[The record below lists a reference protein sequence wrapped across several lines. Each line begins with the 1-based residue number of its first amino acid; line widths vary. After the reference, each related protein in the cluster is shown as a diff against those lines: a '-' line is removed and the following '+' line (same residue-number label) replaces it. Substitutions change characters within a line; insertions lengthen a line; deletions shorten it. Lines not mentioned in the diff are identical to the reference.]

1 MTDLRHRIPHI
12 HVSEREGP
20 HEWPDGR
27 PDDAAWEDCLWAV
40 AVEWLRALGH
50 DVPATHAE
58 AEALRAASGEPP
70 VGGSNLD
77 DLRRGV
83 AARYRLGL
91 PAVVNGSAAVARTFT
106 PGTAA
111 IVLGSLGVFPAGH
124 RLRRWQPDFR
134 GGHAIYVERDR
145 QGRWWWCDPLAPA
158 GADVPDEVTE
168 AEVAAFAGSAV
179 FGGVVYREEQEMFP
193 VVTRQP
199 FPAPLRFV
207 VPAGTTLRGYD
218 PAQPG
223 KASKEMR
230 FATASSAHASAR
242 VGVRWV
248 GVDPASAPV
257 PRGAPFLEVADG
269 AFKGLLI
276 VEALVKLDPL
286 PDPCADRIRQA
297 RAEGRAAALDEA
309 RAALAKLT

>member
-1 MTDLRHRIPHI
+1 MTDLGHRNPHI

-27 PDDAAWEDCLWAV
+27 PDDAAWEDCLWSA
-40 AVEWLRALGH
+40 AVEWARAIGRSP
-50 DVPATHAE
+50 PATHVE

-70 VGGSNLD
+70 TGGSNLG
-77 DLRRGV
+77 DLRRGLD
-83 AARYRLGL
+83 ARYRWRM
-91 PAVVNGSAAVARTFT
+91 PPPITWPAAVVVALQ
-106 PGTAA
+106 PGTAGV
-111 IVLGSLGVFPAGH
+111 VLGSLGVFPAGH

-134 GGHAIYVERDR
+134 DGHAVYIERDR

-158 GADVPDEVTE
+158 GAGVPDEVTE
-168 AEVAAFAGSAV
+168 AEVRAFATAAV
-179 FGGVVYREEQEMFP
+179 VGPVAYREEVEMFP

-199 FPAPLRFV
+199 FPAPVRFTI
-207 VPAGTTLRGYD
+207 PAGTTLRGYD

-223 KASKEMR
+223 KAAKELR

-257 PRGAPFLEVADG
+257 PRGAPFLEVLDG
-269 AFKGLLI
+269 AFEGLLI
-276 VEALVKLDPL
+276 VERLVRLEPL
-286 PDPCADRIRQA
+286 PDPCLERVRQA
-297 RAEGRAAALDEA
+297 RAELVEAAVDAIRRLE
-309 RAALAKLT
+309 R